1 MLFCQ
6 LILRSLSVL
15 RNNLVFCIPV
25 FFIITGS
32 FSIMKAHHTGSGS
45 DGAPN
50 SNARFIDPFTGKREK
65 PANYGIMTYDLQ
77 KGERKNRNVHTVSA
91 FGEVI
96 FGEGQFALNATAS
109 YIYYD
114 QKDRSDAARIGKV
127 YLGAKYLP
135 FFSLDKN
142 YFFVLEGRLGFPSGP
157 DTDRFAGGN
166 YYTGTAN
173 FTAGYKLDK
182 FAFIGKISG
191 IFPLSKLSPNNSN
204 NDDGIPYYLR
214 TSVQSQEHNEI
225 QLKKAGVYSVFIN
238 YFAHPNISLFTGFL
252 YRTPYYGVE
261 KETSTADRIPAFYK
275 EGSIGISY
283 NFSEK
288 YTLSTMYRYPIDRG
302 REFRPYESALTT
314 AFTMEF

>member
-1 MLFCQ
+1 MFCHQ
-6 LILRSLSVL
+6 MIFRRLCVQKNFLSCILG
-15 RNNLVFCIPV
+15 IY
-25 FFIITGS
+25 IITGS
-32 FSIMKAHHTGSGS
+32 FFIMNAHHTASGS

-65 PANYGIMTYDLQ
+65 PANYGIITHDFQ
-77 KGERKNRNVHTVSA
+77 KGERKNRNVHTASA

-96 FGEGQFALNATAS
+96 FGEGQFALNAAAS

-114 QKDRSDAARIGKV
+114 QKDRRDAARIGKV

-142 YFFVLEGRLGFPSGP
+142 YFFVLEGRLGFPSGS
-157 DTDRFAGGN
+157 DTDRFTGGN

-182 FAFIGKISG
+182 FAFIAKVSG
-191 IFPLSKLSPNNSN
+191 IFPLSRLNPSNSN

-214 TSVQSQEHNEI
+214 TSAQSPEHNEI
-225 QLKKAGVYSVFIN
+225 QLKKAGIYSAFIN
-238 YFAHPNISLFTGFL
+238 YFAHQNISLFTGFL

-261 KETSTADRIPAFYK
+261 KETASADRIPAFYR
-275 EGSIGISY
+275 EGSVGVSY

-288 YTLSTMYRYPIDRG
+288 YTLSTMYRYPLDRG

-314 AFTMEF
+314 AFMMEF